1 MMRRTI
7 APRSAAPLLC
17 QFMFVF
23 KLFQL
28 TVELSLFRD
37 EPVKYRA
44 VSLIKINYLGRKF
57 AMPRE
62 EDLSSSALV
71 RVHDLGIRRLDAIE
85 QCRL

>member
-1 MMRRTI
+1 MKRRTI
-7 APRSAAPLLC
+7 APRSAARLLC

-62 EDLSSSALV
+62 EDLTLE
-71 RVHDLGIRRLDAIE
+71 RVHDLGIRPLDAIE
-85 QCRL
+85 RCRL